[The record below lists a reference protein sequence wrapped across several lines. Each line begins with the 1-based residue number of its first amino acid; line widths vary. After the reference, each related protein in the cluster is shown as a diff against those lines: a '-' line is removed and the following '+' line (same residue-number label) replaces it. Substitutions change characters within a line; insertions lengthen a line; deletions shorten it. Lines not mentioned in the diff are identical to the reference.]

1 MINVLKRMYIPNKV
15 NNKITEL
22 RTILQRE
29 SLTKGKLIMMNVL
42 GVENRVI
49 TNLNFKIDFT
59 ILSY

>member
-1 MINVLKRMYIPNKV
+1 MYIPNKV